1 MFNHYYAAQEKYKDY
16 IKEADKERIIKQI
29 QEANK
34 QDDEKSA
41 PRIDQESLAKRLALI
56 FRQAKPSS
64 SR

>member
-16 IKEADKERIIKQI
+16 IKEAEKERIIKQI
-29 QEANK
+29 KQAKK

-41 PRIDQESLAKRLALI
+41 PKIDQENLAKRLALI
-56 FRQAKPSS
+56 FREARLSS